1 MIQTTVFKKS
11 TDSGNDLYCGIVIK
25 GHAGYAEEGEDII
38 CAAVSAL
45 AINFYNSVE
54 TFTDDGFEG
63 IAGQEDVQF
72 DFRFTSDISPESKL
86 LMDSLILG
94 LQNIVSN
101 YGKKY
106 LELKFKEV

>member
-1 MIQTTVFKKS
+1 MIKATVFKNS
-11 TDSGNDLYCGIVIK
+11 TDSGNAVYTGIVME
-25 GHAGYAEEGEDII
+25 GHAGYADEGEDII

-72 DFRFTSDISPESKL
+72 DFRFTSDISPESQL
-86 LMDSLILG
+86 LMNSLVLG
-94 LQNIVSN
+94 LQNIEN
-101 YGKKY
+101 DYGKSY
-106 LELKFKEV
+106 INIRFKEV

>member
-54 TFTDDGFEG
+54 AFTDDEFEG
-63 IAGQEDVQF
+63 TAGQEDIQF
-72 DFRFTSDISPESKL
+72 DFRFTSDISPESQL
-86 LMDSLILG
+86 LMNSLVLG
-94 LQNIVSN
+94 LQNIEN
-101 YGKKY
+101 DYGKSY
-106 LELKFKEV
+106 INIRFKEV

>member
-1 MIQTTVFKKS
+1 MIQTTVFKNPQIQAMIS
-11 TDSGNDLYCGIVIK
+11 YCGIVIK

-72 DFRFTSDISPESKL
+72 DFRFTSDISPESQL
-86 LMDSLILG
+86 LMNSLVLG
-94 LQNIVSN
+94 LQNI
-101 YGKKY
+101 
-106 LELKFKEV
+106 ER

>member
-1 MIQTTVFKKS
+1 MIKATVFKNS
-11 TDSGNDLYCGIVIK
+11 TDSGNAVYTGIVME
-25 GHAGYAEEGEDII
+25 GHAGYADEGEDII

-72 DFRFTSDISPESKL
+72 DFRFTSDISPESQL
-86 LMDSLILG
+86 LMNSLVLG
-94 LQNIVSN
+94 LQNIEN
-101 YGKKY
+101 DYGRSY
-106 LELKFKEV
+106 INIRFKEV

>member
-11 TDSGNDLYCGIVIK
+11 TDSGNAVYTGIVME
-25 GHAGYAEEGEDII
+25 GHAGYADEGEDII

-72 DFRFTSDISPESKL
+72 DFRFTSDISPESQL
-86 LMDSLILG
+86 LMNSLVLG
-94 LQNIVSN
+94 LQNIEN
-101 YGKKY
+101 DYGKSY
-106 LELKFKEV
+106 INIRFKEV

>member
-11 TDSGNDLYCGIVIK
+11 TDSGNDLYSGIVIK
-25 GHAGYAEEGEDII
+25 EHAGYAEEGEDII

-72 DFRFTSDISPESKL
+72 DFRFTSDISPESQL
-86 LMDSLILG
+86 LMNSLVLG
-94 LQNIVSN
+94 LQNIEN
-101 YGKKY
+101 DYGKSY
-106 LELKFKEV
+106 INIRFKEV

>member
-1 MIQTTVFKKS
+1 MITVTVSRKNNSYISFVS
-11 TDSGNDLYCGIVIK
+11 E
-25 GHAGYAEEGEDII
+25 GHAGYADEGEDII

-72 DFRFTSDISPESKL
+72 DFRFTSDISPESQL
-86 LMDSLILG
+86 LMNSLVLG
-94 LQNIVSN
+94 LRNIEKD
-101 YGKKY
+101 YGKSYINVKY
-106 LELKFKEV
+106 KEV

>member
-72 DFRFTSDISPESKL
+72 DISPESQL
-86 LMDSLILG
+86 LMNSLVLG
-94 LQNIVSN
+94 LQNIEN
-101 YGKKY
+101 DYGKSY
-106 LELKFKEV
+106 INIRFKEV